1 LALDTTYLILL
12 SVICLLVSLFYLNTE
27 QEPKYFYFIFPYVR
41 LNEILVITT
50 QFSILHFCMYYLP
63 FVVYL
68 PDLHVNHLYNIINT
82 TLYIY
87 ICACITSLLWYL
99 QYYQH
104 IRYLHLYMH
113 YLPFVVS
120 TILST
125 LHYIS
130 TYVHALSPFCRI
142 YNIINTL
149 DIYICTRITSLL
161 SYLQYYENIIYLHMY
176 MHYLHFVVSTILSTH

>member
-1 LALDTTYLILL
+1 MYSNKQNSIKVSLAVGFRYHIFNTFKHHLFIGPSILLDTK
-12 SVICLLVSLFYLNTE
+12 

-41 LNEILVITT
+41 LNAILVITT
-50 QFSILHFCMYYLP
+50 KFSIIHFCMYYLP

-68 PDLHVNHLYNIINT
+68 SDWHVNHHYNIINT

-87 ICACITSLLWYL
+87 ICTCITSLLWYL

-125 LHYIS
+125 H
-130 TYVHALSPFCRI
+130 
-142 YNIINTL
+142 
-149 DIYICTRITSLL
+149 
-161 SYLQYYENIIYLHMY
+161 
-176 MHYLHFVVSTILSTH
+176 